1 MIRQIS
7 SHSPASSHNKSKYDL
22 IGDVLITTQSNNYLY
37 IASAFIIMGKKG
49 KKGQAGK
56 PKKLTPKDIGKRLDA
71 LVKKLEEELEGVDL
85 FSPLPPTE
93 DCAICLV
100 PLYRLS
106 SVETLYKACCGKAI
120 CWACHEE
127 NKAAVN
133 KRNEEKSAGKKVPF
147 TCPFC
152 RKPEPT
158 VGPEYKRQLQAR
170 CLLNDHI
177 AFKLMGNLYQRGSRR
192 TPKHDLKALD
202 CYMRAAE
209 LGSSE
214 ACGRIGSSYLVGCG
228 VAVNKE
234 RSALFAKVGALRG
247 CVMARHNI
255 GWAEYHIFGNHE
267 IAIRHWKIS
276 AEAGYQNSLNK
287 LRGIYNANGKK
298 PGKEFISKESLDFAY
313 RACHWAQMEVKSEER
328 EKYRSKISTESMC

>member
-1 MIRQIS
+1 
-7 SHSPASSHNKSKYDL
+7 
-22 IGDVLITTQSNNYLY
+22 
-37 IASAFIIMGKKG
+37 MGKKG
-49 KKGQAGK
+49 KKTLTGK
-56 PKKLTPKDIGKRLDA
+56 PKKPTPKDIGKRLDA
-71 LVKKLEEELEGVDL
+71 LVKKLEEELKGAKL
-85 FSPLPPTE
+85 FAPLPPTD
-93 DCAICLV
+93 DCAICFV
-100 PLYRLS
+100 PHSRLNS
-106 SVETLYKACCGKAI
+106 EAYYSACCGKVI
-120 CWACHEE
+120 CVACSKE
-127 NKAAVN
+127 NEASIK
-133 KRNEEKSAGKKVPF
+133 KRNEEKNAGKKVSF

-152 RKPEPT
+152 RELIPATGLEAL
-158 VGPEYKRQLQAR
+158 RRLQER
-170 CLLNDHI
+170 CLQNDPY
-177 AFKLMGNLYQRGSRR
+177 AFTHMGQLYQRGSRH